1 MTRTTSKNPTLREH
15 FALARDK
22 VVTAVHD
29 KAQEAHPKQSS
40 TVCGATRN
48 ASGEL
53 LVCGLAVHHPGDHE
67 AGARS
72 WRRSSSDEETA
83 A

>member
-1 MTRTTSKNPTLREH
+1 MTRNSKKPTIREH
-15 FALARDK
+15 LE
-22 VVTAVHD
+22 VVTVVQD
-29 KAQEAHPKQSS
+29 KTQEAHPKQGS

-53 LVCGLAVHHPGDHE
+53 LVCGLTLHHPGDHE
-67 AGARS
+67 AGART
-72 WRRSSSDEETA
+72 WRRASGDELDA